1 MFILNV
7 ELLLLFL
14 LGGIKVQLEEFSFLC
29 TEVENSWK
37 AMTIFSIH
45 DYTDRHISRKL
56 HSLLILDYE

>member
-1 MFILNV
+1 MFILKV

-14 LGGIKVQLEEFSFLC
+14 LSGVKVQLEEFSFLC

-45 DYTDRHISRKL
+45 D
-56 HSLLILDYE
+56 